1 MHREKYLQQLAIA
14 DLIGI
19 ERDPH
24 HFHMA
29 RIAIAY
35 LAIGCLIG
43 ASPHVP
49 RLDVRNPSQALKNGL
64 NAPETPAAKNRCLL
78 FCHAG

>member
-1 MHREKYLQQLAIA
+1 
-14 DLIGI
+14 
-19 ERDPH
+19 
-24 HFHMA
+24 MA

-49 RLDVRNPSQALKNGL
+49 RLDVRNPSQTLKNGL
-64 NAPETPAAKNRCLL
+64 NAPETTAAKNRCLL